1 MINDEHEIGIKKQ
14 KVRNEKAHCTDR
26 REDAGTPRPVDAVV
40 FFVIAFAVGV
50 VLVVATR
57 VVSVSPPAI
66 VHDGPL
72 VITQAEVIEH
82 DKHGMC
88 NNTIAQDDGGDEFDV
103 KFRYVARCD
112 KHHVW
117 DRLALNHGRE

>member
-82 DKHGMC
+82 GMC
-88 NNTIAQDDGGDEFDV
+88 KYTIAQDDGGDEFDV
-103 KFRYVARCD
+103 KFHYVAPCNRY
-112 KHHVW
+112 HVW
-117 DRLALNHGRE
+117 DRLLLAGGKK